1 MVGIDN
7 ETYYDSIK
15 NRDITNMHKK
25 SFPVYIYNAI
35 LTLPSGDEKLQYAAL
50 GRFSYG
56 TYDYGNY
63 RPELEDYYIE
73 CKILY
78 VDGDIYAIIG
88 IDDSIGSY
96 FDNNKTHDRYY
107 MYPYYMIL
115 SEKSSI
121 KTYVRGRYH
130 PKGAIEDDSSSFE
143 MRANTLDVDSKYPI
157 KKVSKLNKN
166 TINKVANELQNG
178 ILKKSI
184 EEYHKG
190 DKEKKINRILCYL
203 FAITIR

>member
-1 MVGIDN
+1 
-7 ETYYDSIK
+7 
-15 NRDITNMHKK
+15 
-25 SFPVYIYNAI
+25 
-35 LTLPSGDEKLQYAAL
+35 
-50 GRFSYG
+50 
-56 TYDYGNY
+56 
-63 RPELEDYYIE
+63 
-73 CKILY
+73 
-78 VDGDIYAIIG
+78 
-88 IDDSIGSY
+88 
-96 FDNNKTHDRYY
+96 

-130 PKGAIEDDSSSFE
+130 PKGAIEDYGSSFE

-190 DKEKKINRILCYL
+190 DKEKK
-203 FAITIR
+203 